1 MRRGVRVAGVCVAL
15 AVWHGDGALA
25 QEAATAG
32 GDVTADE
39 ATPLPPVVIES
50 PAESRRT
57 KRKASPPSQPAASGG
72 GGGAGGTSTAA
83 AAAGGSGGAVAGSGG
98 EGSGSADDGTPGIFT
113 LGQLD
118 LIGGTTITNEAMW
131 TFNKVTLDEAARIVP
146 GVTVHSAGGSRNER
160 DILVRGFDRQRVP
173 LYLDG
178 VRVFLPADNRLDFN
192 RFLTPDLS
200 EIQFQKGYV
209 SVLNGPGGMGG
220 AINLVSR
227 KPTKEI
233 ELEGR
238 TGLTFNGDADD
249 LNAWN
254 AYAYAGTKTDTYYAQ
269 VSGTILDR
277 DHWNLSDDFRPV
289 NLANEDGGAR
299 DHSDIE
305 DWRINVKAGFTPNA
319 TDEYSIN
326 YTTQSGEK
334 SAPLHVEGQSIPPQ
348 RYWTWPYWDI
358 QSVSWL
364 SKTALGEFSYVKTNV
379 YYNTFENLLSSFASD
394 YQTQTAS
401 NHFNSYYDDYAY
413 GGFVEMGTT
422 LIPMNTLK
430 GAVHYRRDSHSE
442 RQDSGLDGPSPVREP
457 WQDSIVDTWSFAVE
471 NTFHATRSIDV
482 VAGLSYEMDDVKK
495 AEEFN
500 VPPGSPPGT
509 PRSLYENP
517 LAAKDAWNGQGAVIY
532 SYSDTGKLHAD
543 VSSRTRFPT
552 LFDRYST
559 RFDTRL
565 ADPNLD
571 PERST
576 NYEIGWSD
584 LVFPGFSATAAV
596 FYSDL
601 EDSIQNVQVGASG
614 GSSILGVNVD
624 GEHYG
629 LELTA
634 EWTISRTLRIGGNYT
649 YLERDLDFA
658 SVAASTPGLTAQ
670 QRAAMAAADTE
681 GTPRHE
687 AFLYLAWS
695 VTDSLTLTPSLEL
708 ASDRS
713 SLVTGADSTLL
724 PPVPAADRRPN
735 YIRTGSYA
743 LLNLQAEYDFDPNT
757 SLAFGATNLLDENFA
772 LAEGFP
778 EPGRQFYVNMKARF

>member
-1 MRRGVRVAGVCVAL
+1 VAGVCVAL
-15 AVWHGDGALA
+15 AVWHGDGASA

-50 PAESRRT
+50 PAESRKT
-57 KRKASPPSQPAASGG
+57 KRKARKASPASQPAASSGG
-72 GGGAGGTSTAA
+72 GGSGSASAGD
-83 AAAGGSGGAVAGSGG
+83 SGGAIAGSGG
-98 EGSGSADDGTPGIFT
+98 DGSGSADDGTPGIFT

-173 LYLDG
+173 LYIDG

-238 TGLTFNGDADD
+238 TGITLNGDADD

-277 DHWNLSDDFRPV
+277 DHWNLSDDFRPG

-305 DWRINVKAGFTPNA
+305 DWRVNVKAGFTPNA

-334 SAPLHVEGQSIPPQ
+334 SAPLHVEGQSVPPQ
-348 RYWTWPYWDI
+348 RYWTWPYWDL

-364 SKTALGEFSYVKTNV
+364 SKTALGELSYVKTNV
-379 YYNTFENLLSSFASD
+379 YYNTFDNLLSSFASD
-394 YQTQTAS
+394 YQTQTAN

-413 GGFVEMGTT
+413 GGFIEMGTT

-442 RQDSGLDGPSPVREP
+442 RQDTALDRVAPPPVREP
-457 WQDSIVDTWSFAVE
+457 WQESIVDTWSFAVE
-471 NTFHATRSIDV
+471 NTFHATRNFDV
-482 VAGLSYEMDDVKK
+482 VMGASYEMDDVKK
-495 AEEFN
+495 AEEFSS
-500 VPPGSPPGT
+500 GS
-509 PRSLYENP
+509 LIENE
-517 LAAKDAWNGQGAVIY
+517 LVSKDAWNGQGALIY
-532 SYSDTGKLHAD
+532 SYSESGKLHAD

-584 LVFPGFSATAAV
+584 IVFPGFSATAAI

-614 GSSILGVNVD
+614 GSSILGLNVD

-629 LELTA
+629 LELSA
-634 EWTISRTLRIGGNYT
+634 EWTISPNLRIGGNYT
-649 YLERDLDFA
+649 YLERELDFA
-658 SVAASTPGLTAQ
+658 GAAAALPSGVTPA
-670 QRAAMAAADTE
+670 QRAAAAAAVAE

-695 VTDSLTLTPSLEL
+695 VTDALTLTPNLEL

-713 SLVTGADSTLL
+713 SLVTGSDSTLL

-778 EPGRQFYVNMKARF
+778 EPGRQFYINLRAQF